1 MDSLHAPTIPSGPT
15 TAPTANG
22 RAGHLT
28 IAELQRKKDDLEA
41 ELRALG
47 GVLESHNVDMN
58 TNLLTPDGFPRADI
72 DVPQIRTTRARII
85 HLRNDY
91 KDLMATIEK
100 QLHEHFASLND
111 EEEEDITANRQQ
123 EQQASQLTDSVPET
137 LELPF
142 AKVNSVVDNSPADS
156 AGLKAGD
163 LVRNFGYVNRT
174 NHDGLKKVAECV
186 QGNEGQTIL
195 VKVSRSTGSGQTQE
209 LQLSIRPRRDWG
221 GRGLLGCHIIPI

>member
-1 MDSLHAPTIPSGPT
+1 MAI
-15 TAPTANG
+15 
-22 RAGHLT
+22 
-28 IAELQRKKDDLEA
+28 
-41 ELRALG
+41 
-47 GVLESHNVDMN
+47 V
-58 TNLLTPDGFPRADI
+58 
-72 DVPQIRTTRARII
+72 RTTRARII

-91 KDLMATIEK
+91 KDLVATIEK

-186 QGNEGQTIL
+186 QGNEG
-195 VKVSRSTGSGQTQE
+195 VSASRKMRFGFLGKLTDSTSSKPF
-209 LQLSIRPRRDWG
+209 LSRC
-221 GRGLLGCHIIPI
+221 RGVPARAKLKNSS

>member
-1 MDSLHAPTIPSGPT
+1 MARKGPT

-186 QGNEGQTIL
+186 QGNEGPDSPGVVLSPQHLCINQGQ
-195 VKVSRSTGSGQTQE
+195 VRPAPRPAAKIKAPSTLRTSHYHNTP
-209 LQLSIRPRRDWG
+209 S
-221 GRGLLGCHIIPI
+221 

>member
-1 MDSLHAPTIPSGPT
+1 MDNLHAPTIPSGPT
-15 TAPTANG
+15 SAPTANG

-28 IAELQRKKDDLEA
+28 ITELQRKKDNLEA
-41 ELRALG
+41 ELKALG
-47 GVLESHNVDMN
+47 SVLESHNVDMN

-111 EEEEDITANRQQ
+111 EEEEDISTNRQQ
-123 EQQASQLTDSVPET
+123 EQQASQLRDSVPET
-137 LELPF
+137 LALPF

-163 LVRNFGYVNRT
+163 LVRNFGYVNRE

-186 QGNEGQTIL
+186 QGNEGQTII
-195 VKVSRSTGSGQTQE
+195 VKVLRSAGSGQHQE
-209 LQLSIRPRRDWG
+209 LQLSLRPRRDWG